1 MEDHSI
7 KSTDLNELESTPV
20 CRPEGL
26 SGCRKR
32 KAKPKSATSRKER
45 RRTQNI
51 NAAFEDLRKHIPN
64 VPSDT
69 KLSKIKTLKLAMS
82 YIHHLE
88 HQLEDDS
95 REGQEA
101 ETLDTETNND
111 ATNDSNNNISQPGRY
126 SCSNISNDRVD
137 SPKSDD
143 EKQSN
148 TSPSRRSSRTG
159 WPQHVWALELM
170 GNLKQQSVA

>member
-1 MEDHSI
+1 MDDHEAER
-7 KSTDLNELESTPV
+7 TDLNDTESTPA
-20 CRPEGL
+20 CRPEVIG
-26 SGCRKR
+26 GYRRR

-88 HQLEDDS
+88 HQLEDEA
-95 REGQEA
+95 REGQEIGTPTA
-101 ETLDTETNND
+101 QSSPDETSHSDNNMAQGNYSCNSNND
-111 ATNDSNNNISQPGRY
+111 E
-126 SCSNISNDRVD
+126 VD

-143 EKQSN
+143 EKQSY
-148 TSPSRRSSRTG
+148 TAPPRRSSRTG